1 MRSTVRSLV
10 SLALAGGLAA
20 ACGAAATTTP
30 APATPTPSP
39 VPTVAPT
46 STPVPTPVP
55 TVTPA
60 AQATLGVPPTAAA
73 VTADAAAFDAVA
85 AHFADAW
92 SAGDPETMRGLY
104 TEDVHLSSGSMEWDG
119 IEAMVELAGGQLE
132 AATGFRVAIVDTY
145 LGSGGGLVVDEAT
158 YSANDPLIDL
168 ELHVFT
174 TRGDRIATWELL
186 IDPART
192 HDFRFTE
199 VDVALL
205 DAYVTAWSSGDP
217 EAVAALYAESS
228 TREDALFVDSAAGP
242 AAIAAA
248 GARLFGRSGS
258 PTARWELLQGFAEPG
273 RSTTAGLFAIKGSG
287 PDGKACEV
295 RAGVVLESADG
306 AITRERIWYEPAS
319 LVACGWV
326 Q

>member
-10 SLALAGGLAA
+10 ALALAGSLAA
-20 ACGAAATTTP
+20 ACGAAAT
-30 APATPTPSP
+30 P

-46 STPVPTPVP
+46 ATPAPAPVPTA
-55 TVTPA
+55 TPA

-119 IEAMVELAGGQLE
+119 IEAMVDLAGGQLE
-132 AATGFRVAIVDTY
+132 GATGFRVAIVDTY

-158 YSANDPLIDL
+158 YSAGDPLIDP

-174 TRGDRIATWELL
+174 TRGERIATWELL
-186 IDPART
+186 IDPTRT
-192 HDFRFTE
+192 HDYRFTE

-205 DAYVTAWSSGDP
+205 GGYATAWSSGDP
-217 EAVAALYAESS
+217 EAVAALYAASA
-228 TREDALFVDSAAGP
+228 TREDDLFVDNAVGRATIAEAAT
-242 AAIAAA
+242 
-248 GARLFGRSGS
+248 RLFGRSGS
-258 PTARWELLQGFAEPG
+258 PAARWELLQGFAEPG

-295 RAGVVLESADG
+295 RAGVVLESEDG

-326 Q
+326 S